1 MSTQKTF
8 SISKRAQSIR
18 YAWQGI
24 VQFFSR
30 EHNTWVHLMATIGC
44 GVLAWL
50 THVNRVEAVLLLGMI
65 TLVWMAELFNTAIEK
80 VMDLVSPERK
90 PEVRFIK
97 DVSAAAVLV
106 TAVAALITGL
116 LIFLPKIV

>member
-1 MSTQKTF
+1 MSVQRTF

-18 YAWQGI
+18 HAWQGV

-44 GVLAWL
+44 GILAWV
-50 THVNRVEAVLLLGMI
+50 TQVNRVEAVLLLGMI

-106 TAVAALITGL
+106 TAVAALITGF